1 MDFSVASPR
10 RCSNNVVEILQV
22 VEHGPYQ
29 YVGKRINASK
39 SHQRS
44 CSTSPK
50 LILCKKLLVLRSKGK
65 VVEKNASFG

>member
-10 RCSNNVVEILQV
+10 KCSINVVEILQV
-22 VEHGPYQ
+22 VEHGQYQ

-50 LILCKKLLVLRSKGK
+50 IILCENLVVLRWKGK
-65 VVEKNASFG
+65 VVEKNARFG